1 MLVEGMLVELGA
13 STSLVVA
20 TVVLHA
26 IGLGI
31 ISKLLGQEIEQETRE
46 HLPPLSF
53 RTLVFTSSVVFGLIV
68 LHGLEIWGYAFFYI
82 AVGALH
88 DLRTAVYLS
97 TVAYSTVGFDDKGQN
112 WEMVVAIEGI
122 NGVILLGWSTAF
134 FVMVVSRLGRQR

>member
-1 MLVEGMLVELGA
+1 MLVELGA
-13 STSLVVA
+13 STLLVIA
-20 TVVLHA
+20 TVLIHA
-26 IGLGI
+26 VGLGI
-31 ISKLLGQEIEQETRE
+31 IGKLLGREIEQETLE

-53 RTLVFTSSVVFGLIV
+53 RMLVFTSSVVLALIL

-82 AVGALH
+82 AVGALG